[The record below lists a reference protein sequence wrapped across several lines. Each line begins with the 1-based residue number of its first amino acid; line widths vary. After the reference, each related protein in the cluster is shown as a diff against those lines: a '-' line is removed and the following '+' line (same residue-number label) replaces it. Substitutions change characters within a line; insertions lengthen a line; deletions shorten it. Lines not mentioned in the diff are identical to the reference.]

1 MSSVTGSPGVVTYS
15 QGGTQRI
22 YAFDRGANGHLYV
35 DYWDGTK
42 WTWADQG
49 TPAGTTLAGDP
60 GVITYVDTA
69 GKQRIYAFG
78 RGANGHLEVDYW
90 DGTSWHWA
98 DQGTPTG

>member
-1 MSSVTGSPGVVTYS
+1 LSRIVAIPQVGALENRELLSSVTGSPGVVTYS

-49 TPAGTTLAGDP
+49 TL
-60 GVITYVDTA
+60 V
-69 GKQRIYAFG
+69 
-78 RGANGHLEVDYW
+78 
-90 DGTSWHWA
+90 
-98 DQGTPTG
+98 